1 MGQLL
6 GLVFGIALFIAAG
19 FGWINNL
26 VGLFQ
31 TDFEA
36 PYKAEII
43 RGVGVFVPPV
53 GVIAGYVDIA
63 DGKAE

>member
-1 MGQLL
+1 MGQLI
-6 GLVFGIALFIAAG
+6 GLVVAIALFFAAG
-19 FGWINNL
+19 FGYISNL
-26 VGLFQ
+26 VSLFG

-53 GVIAGYVDIA
+53 GIIAGYVDIQ
-63 DGKAE
+63 DGAQK